1 MTSLSFQNWIFKYKE
16 GTVLINDNS
25 ELWCNGSI
33 TNMKMYFQGCQNK
46 TLKQEE
52 KKNSPS
58 NLAHDLISRDNFTAD
73 VSLLKNKMTK

>member
-1 MTSLSFQNWIFKYKE
+1 M
-16 GTVLINDNS
+16 LINDNS

-33 TNMKMYFQGCQNK
+33 PNMKMYFQGCQNK

-58 NLAHDLISRDNFTAD
+58 NLAHDVISRDNFTAD